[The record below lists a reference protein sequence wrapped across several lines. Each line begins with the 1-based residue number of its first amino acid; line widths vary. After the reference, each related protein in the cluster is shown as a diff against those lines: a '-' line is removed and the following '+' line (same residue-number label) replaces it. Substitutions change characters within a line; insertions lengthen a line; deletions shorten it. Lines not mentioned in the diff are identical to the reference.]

1 MIRPGFSKGYR
12 AITGNTG
19 SDTDALQT
27 DVMRFMSILG
37 LCLMAVFALVQAIPL
52 QETEAP
58 SPDPDRKEP
67 ISETTTR
74 QEPDPV
80 LQANL
85 DNLMAQIH
93 NAETRKLVA
102 QRALSSTQQ
111 QLNSVINQTE
121 RARGEQQRLEIELDD
136 LQHRIEKKRND
147 LSSAENN
154 KSRLDTAQ
162 PQRTERRIRIDDIS
176 RRASILKKTPPSAA
190 HEAET
195 TKPLPSA
202 PTPEKKGFTLRFA
215 SNDAL
220 EKLVASRKVSLFA
233 MLNKKAWR
241 LSVNQGR
248 PSFSNAA
255 FPGWFHEM
263 ASSTVP
269 ARYVRALNPSINPG
283 ERSQVTWGVQ
293 LPPETRREI
302 TSLTGNIQGGT
313 LVIGADGRVTLEP
326 E

>member
-1 MIRPGFSKGYR
+1 MIRPGFNKRYR

-37 LCLMAVFALVQAIPL
+37 LCLMAVFALVQAIPM

-58 SPDPDRKEP
+58 SPEPDRKEP
-67 ISETTTR
+67 IAETTA
-74 QEPDPV
+74 QQAPDPV

-85 DNLMAQIH
+85 DKLMAQIH

-111 QLNSVINQTE
+111 QLTSVIDQNE
-121 RARGEQQRLEIELDD
+121 RARSERQLLKVELDD
-136 LQHRIEKKRND
+136 LQHRIEKKRSY
-147 LSSAENN
+147 LASTEIE
-154 KSRLDTAQ
+154 KGRLDTAK
-162 PQRTERRIRIDDIS
+162 PQRVEKRIRIDDVS
-176 RRASILKKTPPSAA
+176 RRARILEKTPPTTAP
-190 HEAET
+190 AEDT
-195 TKPLPSA
+195 
-202 PTPEKKGFTLRFA
+202 KKGFTLRFA
-215 SNDAL
+215 SNEAL
-220 EKLVASRKVSLFA
+220 ERLVVSKSVSLYA

-241 LSVNQGR
+241 LSVNNGR
-248 PSFSNAA
+248 PAFSSAA

-269 ARYVRALNPSINPG
+269 ARYVSALKPSIKPG
-283 ERSQVTWGVQ
+283 ERLQVTWGVQ
-293 LPPETRREI
+293 LPPATRREI
-302 TSLTGNIQGGT
+302 TSLTGNVQGGA
-313 LVIGADGRVTLEP
+313 LVIHADGRVTLEP

>member
-12 AITGNTG
+12 AFTRNTG

-58 SPDPDRKEP
+58 SPDPDRKQPVSEP
-67 ISETTTR
+67 TER
-74 QEPDPV
+74 QAPDPV

-93 NAETRKLVA
+93 NAETRKLFA

-111 QLNSVINQTE
+111 QLTSVINQTE
-121 RARGEQQRLEIELDD
+121 QARNERQLLEIELDD
-136 LQHRIEKKRND
+136 LQHRIDRKRD
-147 LSSAENN
+147 SLASAESE
-154 KSRLDTAQ
+154 KSRLKTAQ
-162 PQRTERRIRIDDIS
+162 PQRVEKRIRIDDVS
-176 RRASILKKTPPSAA
+176 RRTSILKKPPPATV
-190 HEAET
+190 HGDDT
-195 TKPLPSA
+195 
-202 PTPEKKGFTLRFA
+202 KKGFTLRFA
-215 SNDAL
+215 SNEAL
-220 EKLVASRKVSLFA
+220 ERLVASKSVSLYA
-233 MLNKKAWR
+233 MHNKKAWR
-241 LSVNQGR
+241 LSVDNGR
-248 PSFSNAA
+248 PAFSSAA

-269 ARYVRALNPSINPG
+269 ARYVSALNSSISPG

-293 LPPETRREI
+293 LPPATKRQI
-302 TSLTGNIQGGT
+302 TSLTGNVQGGT
-313 LVIGADGRVTLEP
+313 LIIHADGGVTLEP